1 MRARSPD
8 TLVIART
15 DAIAVEGF
23 ERAIER
29 AALYRDAG
37 ADVLF
42 IEAPQRARRSSASRR
57 FANVPLMAN
66 MVEGGKTPMLPAGRA

>member
-1 MRARSPD
+1 MRGIRE

-23 ERAIER
+23 ERAIAR
-29 AALYRDAG
+29 ALIYRDAG

-42 IEAPQRARRSSASRR
+42 VEAPKTRADLQRIPPALK
-57 FANVPLMAN
+57 NIPLMAN
-66 MVEGGKTPMLPAGRA
+66 MVEGGKDSCA